1 MSTPASFVWVQ
12 LYYNEKEEP
21 EGRVFKIK
29 PVPDDVDAL
38 AKEVKEERRNTL
50 SHCDAA
56 DLSAFSPGTKPP
68 FAQRN
73 SLKPG
78 KKLEEL
84 IEELKDETPPTSDD
98 HPLVVVAPPP
108 QQQLAPP
115 AKKRKLAYQFGK
127 KFGCFA
133 KYVDDSINNIEET
146 VIFERDDVEQEILNW
161 LEPIKASPKPNCVTI
176 WSGRGSG
183 KTSLIRKITTS
194 SDYFQA
200 VRDCGRLMIIDA
212 KRDNVGQIPEELNSN
227 PEETVRFL
235 VTLVGYH
242 LCRVFEDTSIDGVDF
257 TSAATVKDLWNNS
270 KTLPFS
276 LVEKLDSIRSGKQAY
291 DWWKSC
297 TKGFL
302 TSEEGDGPNPI
313 IVIDTAEVLAV
324 VNDLHTPMNS
334 PSRNNPASRI
344 NDSAAELHDPAS
356 GIKDSAAELHV
367 STRDS
372 ENMPIPSPRKH
383 QSSATRYLVLEWLM
397 MGIPNDHTI
406 VAFGTGQTRE
416 LPAPADFQT
425 HVNHKRLAPLNALS
439 EEAATRLYCR
449 YTHNLREGQVV
460 TNPLNDLEDKQI
472 RYVRTVYAVTA
483 GIPRMLVQAFSSKKH
498 SLTASRHENWENHV
512 LELYKDASELVRE
525 GKLNVK
531 CLAKAILISAVCDVG
546 LKEGVTIPGEEV
558 TWDNLCWWSIAFL
571 AGRDCAKK
579 TGHYYRIPRLLW
591 HREAGKIHQW
601 VESECKFNV
610 HDLLPTI
617 QHLYR
622 FAGDAAATSSGTAWK
637 KMFASALVARFF
649 SLCWM
654 KGLDPK
660 NSYIGLDE
668 LLPQIEENSAD
679 IKTLERVEVCLVNG
693 ISANA
698 EKEVFASK
706 ATLEEQEFDPKA
718 IHANWEHSSAH
729 HDLVLPVRLKKGD
742 SKHHMLYAV
751 SARNGHH
758 KTEAELLQTKQHLVN
773 KTGSKEKV
781 EGLIQALN
789 PRWNQSGRKLKKE
802 IKDLTKN
809 EKYAEVVITEGHV
822 HYVLG
827 CFF

>member
-1 MSTPASFVWVQ
+1 MATTIMATPSSAWVQ
-12 LYYNEKEEP
+12 LYYKGKEEP
-21 EGRVFKIK
+21 EGR
-29 PVPDDVDAL
+29 PVEIGPLPRNVDAL
-38 AKEVKEERRNTL
+38 VEQVK
-50 SHCDAA
+50 
-56 DLSAFSPGTKPP
+56 
-68 FAQRN
+68 
-73 SLKPG
+73 
-78 KKLEEL
+78 KKLELDGRPNL
-84 IEELKDETPPTSDD
+84 IFVFSPDTERPFSQDKAIDPGYSVPTGTTSKN
-98 HPLVVVAPPP
+98 PLIVVAPPP
-108 QQQLAPP
+108 PQQLAPP
-115 AKKRKLAYQFGK
+115 AKKRKVAYQFGE
-127 KFGCFA
+127 KFGRFA
-133 KYVDDSINNIEET
+133 EYVDGSINNIEDT
-146 VIFERDDVEQEILNW
+146 VIYERDDVEQEILSW
-161 LEPIKASPKPNCVTI
+161 LEPMKSSPKPNCATI

-200 VRDCGRLMIIDA
+200 ARDCGRLMIIDV
-212 KRDNVGQIPEELNSN
+212 KRGNVGQIPEELRSN
-227 PEETVRFL
+227 PQETVRFL

-242 LCRVFEDTSIDGVDF
+242 LCRVFEDTSIDLVDF
-257 TSAATVKDLWNNS
+257 TSAATVEDLWNNS
-270 KTLPFS
+270 ETLPSS
-276 LVEKLDSIRSGKQAY
+276 LVGKLDSIRSGKQAY

-302 TSEEGDGPNPI
+302 SSEEGDGPNPI
-313 IVIDTAEVLAV
+313 IFIDTAEVLAV
-324 VNDLHTPMNS
+324 VNDLQTPMNS

-344 NDSAAELHDPAS
+344 
-356 GIKDSAAELHV
+356 KDSAAELHV
-367 STRDS
+367 STSDG
-372 ENMPIPSPRKH
+372 ENMPMPSPRKH

-397 MGIPNDHTI
+397 MRIPNNHTI

-449 YTHNLREGQVV
+449 YTHNLQEGQVV
-460 TNPLNDLEDKQI
+460 SNPLNDLEDEQI
-472 RYVRTVYAVTA
+472 RFVRTVYAVTA

-498 SLTASRHENWENHV
+498 ALIASRRENWENDA
-512 LELYKDASELVRE
+512 LELYKDVSELVRE
-525 GKLNVK
+525 GKLTIK

-546 LKEGVTIPGEEV
+546 LEEGATIPGEAV
-558 TWDNLCWWSIAFL
+558 TWDNLRWWSIAFL
-571 AGRDCAKK
+571 AGGEGAKK

-622 FAGDAAATSSGTAWK
+622 FAGDAAATSSGTAWE

-660 NSYIGLDE
+660 NTYIGLDE
-668 LLPQIEENSAD
+668 LLPQKEENLDD
-679 IKTLERVEVCLVNG
+679 IKTLKRIEVCLVNG

-698 EKEVFASK
+698 EKEVFASN
-706 ATLEEQEFDPKA
+706 ATLEEREFDPRA
-718 IHANWEHSSAH
+718 IHANWKHSSAH
-729 HDLVLPVRLKKGD
+729 HDLVLPVRFKKGGR
-742 SKHHMLYAV
+742 KHHMLYAV

-758 KTEAELLQTKQHLVN
+758 KTKAELLRTKQHLVN
-773 KTGSKEKV
+773 KTGSKEKEKV
-781 EGLIQALN
+781 EGIIQALN
-789 PRWNQSGRKLKKE
+789 PRRNQSGRKMEKE
-802 IKDLTKN
+802 FEDLTKD

-827 CFF
+827 CFS

>member
-1 MSTPASFVWVQ
+1 MSTPASFVWIQ
-12 LYYNEKEEP
+12 LYYKEKEEP
-21 EGRVFKIK
+21 EGRIFKSK
-29 PVPDDVDAL
+29 PVPDDMDAL
-38 AKEVKEERRNTL
+38 AKEVKEERRNAL

-56 DLSAFSPGTKPP
+56 DLSVYSPGTKPP
-68 FAQRN
+68 FAQGN
-73 SLKPG
+73 SIKPG
-78 KKLEEL
+78 KKIAEL

-115 AKKRKLAYQFGK
+115 AKKRKVAYQFGE
-127 KFGCFA
+127 KFGRFA
-133 KYVDDSINNIEET
+133 KYADCSINNIEDI
-146 VIFERDDVEQEILNW
+146 VFYERDDVELEILSW
-161 LEPIKASPKPNCVTI
+161 LEPMEASPKPNCVTI

-212 KRDNVGQIPEELNSN
+212 KRDNVGQIPEELKSN
-227 PEETVRFL
+227 PEETVRFI

-257 TSAATVKDLWNNS
+257 TSAATVADLWNNS
-270 KTLPFS
+270 KTLPSS

-291 DWWKSC
+291 DWWKS
-297 TKGFL
+297 L
-302 TSEEGDGPNPI
+302 
-313 IVIDTAEVLAV
+313 LAV

-334 PSRNNPASRI
+334 PSRNNPASR
-344 NDSAAELHDPAS
+344 
-356 GIKDSAAELHV
+356 IKDSAAELHV

-397 MGIPNDHTI
+397 MCIPNNHNI

-439 EEAATRLYCR
+439 EEAAASLFCC

-460 TNPLNDLEDKQI
+460 TDPLNDLEEKQI
-472 RYVRTVYAVTA
+472 RYVRMVYAVTA

-498 SLTASRHENWENHV
+498 CLTASRHENWENDV
-512 LELYKDASELVRE
+512 LELYKDVSELVRV
-525 GKLNVK
+525 GKLTVN

-546 LKEGVTIPGEEV
+546 LKEGATIPGEEV
-558 TWDNLCWWSIAFL
+558 TWDNLRWWSIAFL
-571 AGRDCAKK
+571 AGREGAKK

-601 VESECKFNV
+601 VKSECKFNV

-622 FAGDAAATSSGTAWK
+622 FAGDAAATSSGIAWE

-660 NSYIGLDE
+660 NTYIGLDE
-668 LLPQIEENSAD
+668 LLPQKEENLAD
-679 IKTLERVEVCLVNG
+679 IKTLEGVEVCLVNG

-698 EKEVFASK
+698 EKEVFATK

-729 HDLVLPVRLKKGD
+729 HDLVLPVRFKKGD

-758 KTEAELLQTKQHLVN
+758 KTEAELLQSKQHLVN
-773 KTGSKEKV
+773 KTGSKEEEKV
-781 EGLIQALN
+781 EGFIQALN
-789 PRWNQSGRKLKKE
+789 PRRSQSGRKLEKE
-802 IKDLTKN
+802 FKGLTKN

-827 CFF
+827 CIS